1 LKTETRLKHPGKILV
16 KSDRENV
23 KKESRFQTIGGEM
36 HLEEKIR
43 GEVAVLVMNGD
54 LLDEDD
60 ALKVHQKIT
69 SLMVDGIKKIV
80 FDLQSLHQVNR
91 SGLDTLMKA
100 FQRAR
105 EKGAEIRLA
114 QIDRHIDNILV
125 KTRLVKTFNTYETV
139 GRALASYVA

>member
-1 LKTETRLKHPGKILV
+1 M
-16 KSDRENV
+16 
-23 KKESRFQTIGGEM
+23 Q
-36 HLEEKIR
+36 LEEKIR

-91 SGLDTLMKA
+91 NGLDTLMKA

-114 QIDRHIDNILV
+114 QIDRHIDNIFV

-139 GRALASYVA
+139 GRALASYMA